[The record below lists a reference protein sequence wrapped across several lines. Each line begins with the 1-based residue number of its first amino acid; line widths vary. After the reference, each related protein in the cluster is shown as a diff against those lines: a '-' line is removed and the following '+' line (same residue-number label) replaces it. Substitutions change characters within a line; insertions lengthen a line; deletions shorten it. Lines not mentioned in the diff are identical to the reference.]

1 MLYTN
6 TVAERTLEL
15 LKGLMAI
22 PELEPYYLAGG
33 TALALQLGHRVS
45 VDLDFFG
52 NTEIDLSNIPV
63 LLNELGNVTL
73 MSQSK
78 SVLVLNI
85 NTIKVDF
92 VNYKYPLLFTVKK
105 EDNIR
110 LSDIRDI
117 SAMKL
122 AALAGRGRKR
132 DFYDLY
138 FLLKAFTLNE
148 IFGFYINKFPDGSLM
163 QVLRSITYFEDAEND
178 PEPVTFLHT
187 PWEKVKE
194 EILEE
199 IRAQRL

>member
-1 MLYTN
+1 MLFTN

-15 LKGLMAI
+15 LKGIMTI
-22 PELEPYYLAGG
+22 PELEPYYLTGG

-52 NTEIDLSNIPV
+52 KAEADLSNIPV
-63 LLNELGNVTL
+63 LLKEFGNVTL

-92 VNYKYPLLFTVKK
+92 VNYKYPLLFNVLT

-138 FLLKAFTLNE
+138 FLLKKFSLNE
-148 IFGFYINKFPDGSLM
+148 MLEFYNNKFPDGSLM

-178 PEPVTFLHT
+178 PEPVTFIHA
-187 PWEKVKE
+187 PWENVKE